1 MLVEDFWLA
10 MDFVSVLTS
19 NLMIVPFLSDQIK
32 FTLYYLCE
40 AKSYTFS
47 EKHKHSLSGTPLI
60 KTLHVFYE
68 CTGVLRGKVV
78 KCLTRYPGV
87 LGSTRIG
94 SSGVFV
100 SVTFG
105 KALQCSLELVQ
116 PRKDTNNVSCH
127 RDMIE
132 IFQYLLANG
141 VVPQVRAAWKTAL
154 QPTPPPT
161 YKVYKS
167 SSYC

>member
-68 CTGVLRGKVV
+68 CTGVLRGIVV

-100 SVTFG
+100 NVTFG

-116 PRKDTNNVSCH
+116 PRKNTNNVSCH
-127 RDMIE
+127 SDMTE
-132 IFQYLLANG
+132 IFQYLLGNG
-141 VVPQVRAAWKTAL
+141 VVPQVRQLGKRL
-154 QPTPPPT
+154 SSPPLPPRT
-161 YKVYKS
+161 KLYKS